1 MSRCNFWP
9 SVVALALATGLAS
22 PIWAETAGYTY
33 VKMSLTV
40 PWTLYFVFLGCVL
53 IPFVLMIV
61 LAWRGTPKNHSVVH
75 GTAGNEVAE
84 GTP

>member
-22 PIWAETAGYTY
+22 PVWAQTTGYTY

-75 GTAGNEVAE
+75 GTAGNEEAE
-84 GTP
+84 GAP

>member
-1 MSRCNFWP
+1 MSRCNFWS
-9 SVVALALATGLAS
+9 SVVALALGSGWAS

-61 LAWRGTPKNHSVVH
+61 LAWRGTPKNHSVAH

-84 GTP
+84 GAP

>member
-22 PIWAETAGYTY
+22 PVWAQTTGYTY

-61 LAWRGTPKNHSVVH
+61 LAWRGTPKNHSV
-75 GTAGNEVAE
+75 GNAAAGNEIAE
-84 GTP
+84 GAP

>member
-9 SVVALALATGLAS
+9 SVVALALAAGLAS
-22 PIWAETAGYTY
+22 PVWAQTTGYTY

-75 GTAGNEVAE
+75 GAGGNEVAE
-84 GTP
+84 GAP

>member
-1 MSRCNFWP
+1 MSRCNFWS
-9 SVVALALATGLAS
+9 SVVALTLATGWAS

-53 IPFVLMIV
+53 IPFILMIV
-61 LAWRGTPKNHSVVH
+61 LAWRGMPKNHSVVQ
-75 GTAGNEVAE
+75 GAAGNEVA
-84 GTP
+84 GGAP